1 MKGSR
6 YNMSKKSARSKGYR
20 TYKTEQKGF
29 SKGEL
34 KTLIIAAVVL
44 VLAIAAIIIL
54 PDAIEARHLIKVKD
68 GALQGVED
76 NWLVLNVGTSSHP
89 KYRKIAEVD
98 PAEGYSFEK
107 TDHLSS
113 LNLSTNLTFKAD
125 DEQNAVADT
134 YVALSS
140 ANECKALAEKAFS
153 NIQSGVITSQLN
165 VLTQSD
171 KLQTCDVNG
180 VQGYWYTMN
189 YSSEVPAEEE
199 GGEATTKYSQ
209 NVYLYLP
216 AGIKDTSVILSASNT
231 CESEEE
237 FGDVDAMLEML
248 KEASTHITMAK

>member
-113 LNLSTNLTFKAD
+113 LNLSTNLMWRFPARTNARRWPKRRFRTFRA
-125 DEQNAVADT
+125 A
-134 YVALSS
+134 
-140 ANECKALAEKAFS
+140 
-153 NIQSGVITSQLN
+153 
-165 VLTQSD
+165 
-171 KLQTCDVNG
+171 
-180 VQGYWYTMN
+180 
-189 YSSEVPAEEE
+189 
-199 GGEATTKYSQ
+199 
-209 NVYLYLP
+209 
-216 AGIKDTSVILSASNT
+216 
-231 CESEEE
+231 
-237 FGDVDAMLEML
+237 
-248 KEASTHITMAK
+248 

>member
-165 VLTQSD
+165 VLT
-171 KLQTCDVNG
+171 
-180 VQGYWYTMN
+180 
-189 YSSEVPAEEE
+189 
-199 GGEATTKYSQ
+199 
-209 NVYLYLP
+209 
-216 AGIKDTSVILSASNT
+216 
-231 CESEEE
+231 
-237 FGDVDAMLEML
+237 
-248 KEASTHITMAK
+248 